1 MMKLNT
7 KYKIKTST
15 SVYTGE
21 VLEYN
26 KPFVKIK
33 DKYGKEISLNEND
46 ILKFYKAEE

>member
-1 MMKLNT
+1 MKLNT
-7 KYKIKTST
+7 KYKIQTST
-15 SVYTGE
+15 SLYTGE

-46 ILKFYKAEE
+46 ILKYYEVD